1 VDKMRLPLLSVKNK
15 SRTEI
20 WKSYGTSTF
29 IKLGDISR
37 LLDIEDIKTD
47 GVSCQLALNPCITI
61 SVCDISEVDILGLSG
76 SSLESVCDVKF
87 VEEIEGSTAN

>member
-1 VDKMRLPLLSVKNK
+1 MRLPLLSVKNK

-47 GVSCQLALNPCITI
+47 GVRY
-61 SVCDISEVDILGLSG
+61 
-76 SSLESVCDVKF
+76 
-87 VEEIEGSTAN
+87 